1 MPIFSI
7 IVTILALN
15 MIQGATLSI
24 NMWSDMR
31 MHLIEANPGLK
42 SVIITRWRQ
51 PKIDAIHAKSL
62 WFPKFIPMLFMVAW
76 ILIAVLSWNYP
87 WLAPPAKMTLVKIIN

>member
-1 MPIFSI
+1 
-7 IVTILALN
+7 
-15 MIQGATLSI
+15 
-24 NMWSDMR
+24 

-87 WLAPPAKMTLVKIIN
+87 WLAPPAKMTASYSAIKSSAFTFTPTC